1 MAELLFG
8 KRLRKAEETLLDALL
23 PGVGVDMRDDTMLRS
38 ILRRFIGDTQEHTV
52 LQSVLQEYFGQLRE
66 NEFERPMHEQTPC
79 SAQPAWE
86 ELWDKTQPIWAG
98 QNESTAKWERQSFDT
113 LSSIADRR
121 GEMGEDDNSVRRAQP
136 LGWGKGAADG
146 ADTGVSADMQKISDF
161 FRRDS
166 RRYDGGFIRY

>member
-8 KRLRKAEETLLDALL
+8 KKLRKAEETLLDALL

-38 ILRRFIGDTQEHTV
+38 ILRRFSGDTKEHRA
-52 LQSVLQEYFGQLRE
+52 LQSVLQEYFEQLRE
-66 NEFERPMHEQTPC
+66 NEFERPMHEQTPR

-86 ELWDKTQPIWAG
+86 ELWDKTQPMRGG
-98 QNESTAKWERQSFDT
+98 QSESAAKWERQSFDT

-121 GEMGEDDNSVRRAQP
+121 GEMGKDDNSVRRAQP
-136 LGWGKGAADG
+136 HGWGKGAADG
-146 ADTGVSADMQKISDF
+146 ADIGVSADMQKISDF

-166 RRYDGGFIRY
+166 RRYDGGFKRY